1 MSTRDDRDEE
11 QEGGADL
18 DSLTESARDRL
29 LEKEQVF
36 RLMGMDEATIL
47 AMREGMLELYNPETG
62 EFEVDDYESFEEV
75 MLPALMNSQVLE
87 DSLSCTKLLD
97 HPQLK
102 GLWLP
107 ATVMRPCIE
116 EFDARLGV
124 LSADMEEECEPVDL
138 LIDDSYEEERV
149 ELGEL
154 LHEWY
159 MNIVTDAMGARVYE
173 ALFEFSKDATDEEE
187 KEMATNAMSIF
198 NVFPREGNTVLQF
211 LFIKSFIAHLELEEE
226 IDQEAEDE
234 EQRAEFVNSM
244 EESLFAVL
252 CQGYDPL
259 EDEESDDDDDDDDE
273 EDEDGED
280 DEYGYDDDEEEVA
293 F

>member
-1 MSTRDDRDEE
+1 MDTREERDEE

-47 AMREGMLELYNPETG
+47 AMRKGMLELYNPETG

-87 DSLSCTKLLD
+87 DSLSCTKLLN

-116 EFDARLGV
+116 EFDTLLGV
-124 LSADMEEECEPVDL
+124 LSVDMEEECEPVDL

-149 ELGEL
+149 ELGGL

-173 ALFEFSKDATDEEE
+173 ALFEFSKDATDREE

-226 IDQEAEDE
+226 IDQEVEDE

-259 EDEESDDDDDDDDE
+259 EDEESDEDDDDDE

-280 DEYGYDDDEEEVA
+280 DDEEEEEVP